1 MLKVRASRRVGG
13 HGLQEMF
20 GFNSPLAGFK
30 VMLKNLTDLHKIVE
44 TGMDLCL
51 RNFVFINYYFCHF
64 CYYGS
69 VFVIVVVVVSHFFVI
84 HNFLI
89 KFSLKQMVVCIDP
102 GILTNGQVPEDN
114 ILLQKL
120 ESLGASH
127 KTQSQLIPGVITWQ
141 RACVQHD
148 VQGETLQV
156 QLHAG
161 PSEKGYV
168 TGQKLF
174 LVGGAAIWLVS
185 DKATKLVINGENG
198 KTKLVE
204 RWNYLESQ
212 EIMSQA

>member
-84 HNFLI
+84 RNFLV
-89 KFSLKQMVVCIDP
+89 KFFFKA
-102 GILTNGQVPEDN
+102 NG
-114 ILLQKL
+114 
-120 ESLGASH
+120 G
-127 KTQSQLIPGVITWQ
+127 
-141 RACVQHD
+141 
-148 VQGETLQV
+148 
-156 QLHAG
+156 LH
-161 PSEKGYV
+161 
-168 TGQKLF
+168 
-174 LVGGAAIWLVS
+174 
-185 DKATKLVINGENG
+185 
-198 KTKLVE
+198 
-204 RWNYLESQ
+204 
-212 EIMSQA
+212 